1 MATRAIK
8 PKRDD
13 DMLAGWE
20 SSPETAPSLER
31 EDTPTAARILALIG
45 LFLFALGIFAVVA
58 PALEKS
64 YLIPPGLGIV
74 ALTIGLPLL
83 LFHAFTEKDTQYRF
97 IYAFFAGALLLAGLV
112 LRALA
117 FAGKLQFAFLVAG
130 VPALLLGLILAVGFL
145 RQERDDQRR
154 ALFRN
159 ILGAIAALL
168 IVTGVAGS
176 LVQQEFLLGQGLL
189 QMVLGLG
196 FFAAFVAFQSDPDGF
211 ATLLASR
218 ILGGLGVL
226 IVVVAAGRAFFD
238 AGPGPSFFIPSG
250 LLLMGVGLLY
260 LVTAL
265 CVGSDWNP
273 IVLFRRELAAFFYSP
288 IAHLVLLGM
297 ILLAWFRFI
306 FFVPTLQQA
315 SMPNVR
321 GAAGGFPEPIVF
333 FYMFDLFPVL
343 AQMFIIPILTMRLFS
358 EEKRSGTLEVLL
370 TAPVKESSIVLSK
383 FFAVLFFYLLAWVP
397 FWLFLVALRVIAGVP
412 FDFFPLL
419 SFFLT
424 MVASGAG
431 FLAVGLFF
439 SCITRNQIIA
449 AVLTFVYV
457 SFQWVLYARSAVFR
471 LAEGSL
477 WNEIL
482 QYASY
487 LDLWNLSLSGVFAP
501 RFLMFHLSVAFFF
514 LFLTVKVLESRKWK

>member
-20 SSPETAPSLER
+20 SSPETAPSIER
-31 EDTPTAARILALIG
+31 EEAPTAARVLALVG
-45 LFLFALGIFAVVA
+45 LFLFALGVFAVVA
-58 PALEKS
+58 PALGRS
-64 YLIPPGLGIV
+64 YLIPPGLGIL
-74 ALTIGLPLL
+74 ALSIGLPLL
-83 LFHAFTEKDTQYRF
+83 LFHAYTEKDTQYRF

-117 FAGKLQFAFLVAG
+117 FAGKLQTAFLVAG

-145 RQERDDQRR
+145 RQERDEHR
-154 ALFRN
+154 LGLLRN
-159 ILGAIAALL
+159 LLGGIAALL
-168 IVTGVAGS
+168 IVTGFAGS
-176 LVQQEFLLGQGLL
+176 LLNQEFLLGQGLL
-189 QMVLGLG
+189 QLVLGLA
-196 FFAAFVAFQSDPDGF
+196 FFAAFVAYQTDLDG
-211 ATLLASR
+211 AVARNASLT
-218 ILGGLGVL
+218 LGGLGVL
-226 IVVVAAGRAFFD
+226 AIVVAFARTLLD

-250 LLLMGVGLLY
+250 LLLMSLGLLY
-260 LVTAL
+260 LITAL
-265 CVGSDWNP
+265 CIASDWSLV
-273 IVLFRRELAAFFYSP
+273 VLFRRELAAFFYSP

-297 ILLAWFRFI
+297 ILLAWLRFN

-315 SMPNVR
+315 SLPGVR
-321 GAAGGFPEPIVF
+321 GAATGFPEPIVF

-370 TAPVKESSIVLSK
+370 TAPVKESSVVLSK
-383 FFAVLFFYLLAWVP
+383 FFAVLLFYLLAWVP

-424 MVASGAG
+424 MIASGAG

-439 SCITRNQIIA
+439 SCITKNQIIA

-457 SFQWVLYARSAVFR
+457 SFQWIPYARSAVFR
-471 LAEGSL
+471 LPEGSV

-482 QYASY
+482 QYVSY